1 MPWPFDTTRV
11 VEAAPALEFVLPP
24 APRPD
29 ARVQGDC
36 DHLALPR
43 VLRVPFSHL
52 SQNKALGDDSNVLAV
67 VVIGMS
73 IAVGSAFSA
82 TCTTCGLDPSSTVG
96 ASLALVAAVVLV
108 FSWTG
113 LAARSTPY
121 GADPRAL
128 TPARPRL
135 QELRTEISR
144 LSGIGD
150 LTGSRKLEAYERA
163 VADYSE
169 WSGRA
174 NFIVMRSRSRPRPA
188 ARGHE
193 AVEVDDDH
201 RGVVHA
207 LEAALLDVRAL
218 GDGEQRVGAS

>member
-1 MPWPFDTTRV
+1 MRLWLLAAAPRSSSSTMPWPFDTTRV

-24 APRPD
+24 GASD
-29 ARVQGDC
+29 LTLESKVIATISLFLVC
-36 DHLALPR
+36 C
-43 VLRVPFSHL
+43 VLPFSHL

-113 LAARSTPY
+113 LAARSTTY
-121 GADPRAL
+121 GYDPMAL
-128 TPARPRL
+128 KKARTRL

-163 VADYSE
+163 VAD
-169 WSGRA
+169 
-174 NFIVMRSRSRPRPA
+174 
-188 ARGHE
+188 
-193 AVEVDDDH
+193 
-201 RGVVHA
+201 
-207 LEAALLDVRAL
+207 L
-218 GDGEQRVGAS
+218 QRMVG

>member
-1 MPWPFDTTRV
+1 MLPAINVIFLLLLFFMVAGSVTEGFARNIFPPRSHS
-11 VEAAPALEFVLPP
+11 AAPLSPAVEEFVLPP
-24 APRPD
+24 GASD
-29 ARVQGDC
+29 LTLESKVIATISLFLVC
-36 DHLALPR
+36 C
-43 VLRVPFSHL
+43 VLPFSHL

-113 LAARSTPY
+113 LAARSTTY
-121 GADPRAL
+121 GYDPMAL
-128 TPARPRL
+128 KKARTRL

-163 VADYSE
+163 VAD
-169 WSGRA
+169 
-174 NFIVMRSRSRPRPA
+174 
-188 ARGHE
+188 
-193 AVEVDDDH
+193 
-201 RGVVHA
+201 
-207 LEAALLDVRAL
+207 L
-218 GDGEQRVGAS
+218 QRMVG